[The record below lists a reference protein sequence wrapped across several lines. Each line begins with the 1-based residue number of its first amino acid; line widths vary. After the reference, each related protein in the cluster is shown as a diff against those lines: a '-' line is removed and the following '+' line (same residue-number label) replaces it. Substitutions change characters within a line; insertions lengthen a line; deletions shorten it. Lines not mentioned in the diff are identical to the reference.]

1 MTLINLLLFILYF
14 KTFELHFFFFF
25 FFFCVSVKAIVCAES
40 VCDELTAEPDPSL
53 GTGLLLYHVLL
64 LL

>member
-1 MTLINLLLFILYF
+1 MTLINLLLCILYF

-25 FFFCVSVKAIVCAES
+25 CVFVKAIVCAET
-40 VCDELTAEPDPSL
+40 VCDKLTAEPDPSL